1 MPNKRDLK
9 KTINN
14 ICNDVLSECVAASLY
29 SGNADPSNVEALVTS
44 IIITRN
50 DFVNRISHPEPGMKP
65 KLYYDKLASDFSK
78 QMTEILDQ
86 INALIE

>member
-1 MPNKRDLK
+1 MPNKKNLK

-29 SGNADPSNVEALVTS
+29 SGKTDPGTVESIITS

-50 DFVNRISHPEPGMKP
+50 DFVNRISHPEPGMEAKA
-65 KLYYDKLASDFSK
+65 YYDHLANAFAE
-78 QMTEILDQ
+78 EISEIMDH
-86 INALIE
+86 ITNMSE

>member
-1 MPNKRDLK
+1 MPNKKNLK

-29 SGNADPSNVEALVTS
+29 SGKTDPGTVESIITS

-50 DFVNRISHPEPGMKP
+50 DFVNRISHPEPGMEAKA
-65 KLYYDKLASDFSK
+65 YYDHLANACAE
-78 QMTEILDQ
+78 EISEIIDH
-86 INALIE
+86 ITNMSE

>member
-1 MPNKRDLK
+1 MPNKKALK

-14 ICNDVLSECVAASLY
+14 ICNDVLSECIAVSLY
-29 SGNADPSNVEALVTS
+29 SGHADPSTVEALITS

-50 DFVNRISHPEPGMKP
+50 DFVSRISHPEPGMKP
-65 KLYYDKLASDFSK
+65 KVYYDQLAADFSK

-86 INALIE
+86 LNALSE

>member
-1 MPNKRDLK
+1 MPNKKNLK

-29 SGNADPSNVEALVTS
+29 SGKTDPGTVESIITS

-50 DFVNRISHPEPGMKP
+50 DFVNRISHPEPGMEAKA
-65 KLYYDKLASDFSK
+65 YYDHLANDFSK
-78 QMTEILDQ
+78 QMGEILDQ
-86 INALIE
+86 INALNQ